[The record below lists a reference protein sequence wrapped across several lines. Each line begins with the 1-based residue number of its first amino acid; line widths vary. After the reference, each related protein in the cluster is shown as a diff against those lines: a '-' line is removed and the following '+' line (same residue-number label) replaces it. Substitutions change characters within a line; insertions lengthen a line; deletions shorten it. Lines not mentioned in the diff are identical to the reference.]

1 MIEQFRQ
8 DVEKGLSARQKSLPS
23 RYFYDARGD
32 KLFQQIMAMP
42 EYYVT
47 AVEDEIFQKKT
58 SQLIKAMDVRPEYY
72 FEIIEL
78 GAGDGT
84 KSKKLLKHLVEQ
96 GHHFTYQPVDISQH
110 ILDQLEST
118 LKREIPG
125 LITHTTQA
133 QYFDALADMKDS
145 PHKIIV
151 MFLGSNIG
159 NLSDD
164 EAANFIYQLGA
175 NLKPDDLLLLGVDL
189 KKSRDI
195 VLPAYNDTAGIT
207 ASFNLNLL
215 TRINRELEADF
226 YLANFQHQP
235 EYDEE
240 QGIAYSYLV
249 STTDQSVLI
258 KSLGKSFR
266 FRAGERIHTE
276 ISRKY
281 DEATLEKIIA
291 GSNFTLC
298 ERITDTNGWFADYI
312 LKRI

>member
-189 KKSRDI
+189 KKSREI

-215 TRINRELEADF
+215 TRINRELEANF
-226 YLANFQHQP
+226 NLANFQHQP

-281 DEATLEKIIA
+281 DDATLEKIIS